1 MEKSPSQKKARKIQK
16 VSLPQKIVQKV
27 QKQKVS
33 LHLQI
38 LRVEQVNQRS
48 LRAMKALL
56 LIQNHPRHRAVKK
69 KTSLFQMS
77 AMNVKL

>member
-33 LHLQI
+33 LQI

-69 KTSLFQMS
+69 KKSLLQTS

>member
-1 MEKSPSQKKARKIQK
+1 MEKSLSQKKARKIQK

-33 LHLQI
+33 LQI

-56 LIQNHPRHRAVKK
+56 LIQNRPRHRAVKK

>member
-33 LHLQI
+33 LQI

-56 LIQNHPRHRAVKK
+56 LIQNRPRHRAVKK

>member
-33 LHLQI
+33 LQI
-38 LRVEQVNQRS
+38 LKVEQVNQRS

-69 KTSLFQMS
+69 KKSLLQTS